1 MKSFI
6 ALLHYPV
13 YNKKKEI
20 ISTQITN
27 LDLHDISRIA
37 KTYGIIEFYVSSPFE
52 SQRMLATKI
61 KEHWTEGY
69 GAKYNK
75 FRKEAFVNTVVVN
88 GLDTIIDRIE
98 SKFNIK
104 PKLIATAA
112 REYDNKIDFY
122 SMKKILHTQ
131 NESYLF
137 LFGTGWGL
145 VEDIIKRSD
154 YVLEPIRGRNN
165 YNHLPVR
172 SAIAI
177 ILDRLLGLR

>member
-37 KTYGIIEFYVSSPFE
+37 KTYGIIEFYVSTPFE
-52 SQRMLATKI
+52 SQRRLANKI
-61 KEHWTEGY
+61 REHWTEGF
-69 GAKYNK
+69 GAKYNE
-75 FRKEAFVNTVVVN
+75 FRKEAFVNTVIVD
-88 GLDTIIDRIE
+88 GLDAIIKRVR
-98 SKFNIK
+98 SRYKMK

-122 SMKKILHTQ
+122 SMREILQTQ
-131 NESYLF
+131 NGSYLF

-145 VEDIIKRSD
+145 VEEIIERSD
-154 YVLEPIRGRNN
+154 YILEPIRGSNH
-165 YNHLPVR
+165 YNHLSVR

-177 ILDRLLGLR
+177 ILDRLLGTR